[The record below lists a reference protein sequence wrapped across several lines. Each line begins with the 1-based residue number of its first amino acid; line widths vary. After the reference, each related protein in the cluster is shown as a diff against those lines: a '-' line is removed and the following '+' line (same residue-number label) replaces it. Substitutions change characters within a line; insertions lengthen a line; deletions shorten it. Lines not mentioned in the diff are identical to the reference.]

1 MPTPVTCARR
11 ASINSSRRTA
21 CFVCASIAT
30 TCRYRSSSA
39 GDHSGADSGTGRG
52 SGLGSSSSG
61 NCPPE
66 GPTTFPPTERGSAR
80 PSRHAPST
88 ASSTAPPL
96 DEPDGF
102 PSVTPSLI
110 TAIAPGRARRR
121 MEHPTGRPL
130 PAFSSPTT
138 ARRENQQRLEIQNP
152 GGDPAHKK
160 RPEGK
165 GGVREARF
173 PTQTSTVTCI
183 KIPRRTERLLS
194 SHRLGACTDPLTL
207 PHRATLRRPRLV
219 LSASTTAASLS
230 AASSNPPSSLMTT

>member
-1 MPTPVTCARR
+1 M
-11 ASINSSRRTA
+11 
-21 CFVCASIAT
+21 
-30 TCRYRSSSA
+30 
-39 GDHSGADSGTGRG
+39 
-52 SGLGSSSSG
+52 LG
-61 NCPPE
+61 
-66 GPTTFPPTERGSAR
+66 
-80 PSRHAPST
+80 
-88 ASSTAPPL
+88 
-96 DEPDGF
+96 
-102 PSVTPSLI
+102 
-110 TAIAPGRARRR
+110 
-121 MEHPTGRPL
+121 
-130 PAFSSPTT
+130 SPTT

-194 SHRLGACTDPLTL
+194 SHRLGACTDPPSTL